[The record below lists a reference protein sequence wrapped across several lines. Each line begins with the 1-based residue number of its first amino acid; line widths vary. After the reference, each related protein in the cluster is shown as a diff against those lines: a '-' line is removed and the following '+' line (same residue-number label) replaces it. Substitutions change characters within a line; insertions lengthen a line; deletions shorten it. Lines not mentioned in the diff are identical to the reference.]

1 MILIIGSTG
10 HIGKEL
16 VPQLLQS
23 EQHLRVLVRDEQ
35 RVADLDP
42 SIERAV
48 GDLNDLESLT
58 YAMRGVERVFLVTLT
73 TQQDLNV
80 LEAAKRTGV
89 KHIIKLSTMEA
100 SEHKIA
106 IGKWAFEREELIRA
120 SGLNWTFLRPG
131 MFMSNSI
138 GWWAATIKSQGAV
151 YFPGGKGK
159 VAPVDSRDIAA
170 VAALALTQPGH
181 NGQIYELTGS
191 ELLTVREMVGII
203 SRALG
208 KSLRYTDIPPFVAK
222 FWMSKSGMNKRMVN
236 ALMEMLKSLRRN
248 EGANATDTIQ
258 RLTGRPPRTFEEW
271 CRENVDA
278 FRA

>member
-1 MILIIGSTG
+1 MILVIGSTG

-23 EQHLRVLVRDEQ
+23 GQRIRILVRDEQ
-35 RVADLDP
+35 KVAHLDP

-48 GDLNDLESLT
+48 GNLNDLDSLIN
-58 YAMRGVERVFLVTLT
+58 AMRDVERVFLVTLT
-73 TQQDLNV
+73 TQQDANV
-80 LEAAKRTGV
+80 LEAAKRTNI
-89 KHIIKLSTMEA
+89 KHIVKLSTMEA
-100 SEHKIA
+100 TEHKIA
-106 IGKWAFEREELIRA
+106 IGKWSFEREELIRA
-120 SGLNWTFLRPG
+120 SGLDWTFLRPG

-138 GWWAATIKSQGAV
+138 GWWAASIKAQGAV

-170 VAALALTQPGH
+170 VAVLALTQPGH
-181 NGQIYELTGS
+181 SSQVYELTGS
-191 ELLTVREMVGII
+191 ELFTVNEMVNIM

-208 KSLRYTDIPPFVAK
+208 KPLRYMDIPPFVAK
-222 FWMSKSGMNKRMVN
+222 FWMSKSGMDKRMVN
-236 ALMEMLKSLRRN
+236 ALMEMLISLRKN
-248 EGANATDTIQ
+248 ESARTRDTIQ

-271 CRENVDA
+271 CRENVNA